1 MSQNK
6 ETTKVSILVL
16 PESSM
21 MTLSAIIDP
30 LRAANRLARLPLF
43 EWTLY
48 SFSGDPI
55 ELTCGIKIA
64 VDQPLSHCH
73 SGDVICVVAGFN
85 HQKHVPVSGG
95 GSLRRAA
102 ALHDLVISVEAG
114 TWILAEASIIKKN
127 RVTTHWEDLENLS
140 FAYPNLEVLGQRYVI
155 DGRIWSSGG
164 ASPTLD
170 MMLHYLRISQNRSL
184 ALDVASAFIYNE
196 NATASDAQAVISLG
210 RIQQAEPRL
219 AKAIR
224 LMELSIEEPRR
235 VADIAATI
243 NLSVRSLE
251 LLSKKYLGL
260 SPGNYYRR
268 LRLQAAKRLLL
279 SDSISIVD
287 ISVRCGFSSS
297 ATFSRA
303 FKNYYR
309 DSPQTLRNSTRAE

>member
-1 MSQNK
+1 MKQNK

-21 MTLSAIIDP
+21 MSLSAIIDP
-30 LRAANRLARLPLF
+30 LRAANRLSRLPLF

-64 VDQPLSHCH
+64 VDKALNNCH
-73 SGDVICVVAGFN
+73 TADVICVVAGFN
-85 HQKHVPVSGG
+85 HQKHVPSSGRA
-95 GSLRRAA
+95 SLRRAV

-114 TWILAEASIIKKN
+114 TWILAGASIIKKN

-184 ALDVASAFIYNE
+184 ALDVASVFIYNE
-196 NATASDAQAVISLG
+196 NATASDAQAIISLG

-219 AKAIR
+219 AKVIR
-224 LMELSIEEPRR
+224 LMELSIEEPKK
-235 VADIAATI
+235 VAEIAATI

-260 SPGNYYRR
+260 SPGSYYLR
-268 LRLQAAKRLLL
+268 LRLQAGRRLLL
-279 SDSISIVD
+279 SDRISIVD

-303 FKNYYR
+303 FKNHYG
-309 DSPQTLRNSTRAE
+309 DSPQTLRNSIRAE